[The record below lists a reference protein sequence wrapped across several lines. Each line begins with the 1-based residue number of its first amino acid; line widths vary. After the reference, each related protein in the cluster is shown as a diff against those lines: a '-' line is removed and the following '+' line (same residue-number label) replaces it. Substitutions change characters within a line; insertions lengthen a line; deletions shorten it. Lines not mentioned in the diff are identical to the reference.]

1 VSISLNRK
9 QMPSCFVLFEIR
21 VIVKHVTSRQKVYFD
36 LLMDADFI
44 DKCMSVLHLPGKPE
58 YFSS

>member
-1 VSISLNRK
+1 
-9 QMPSCFVLFEIR
+9 
-21 VIVKHVTSRQKVYFD
+21 VKHGTSRQKVYFD

-58 YFSS
+58 YISS